1 MCLPKAANQDPIDEL
16 INSGLGTLSTVNP
29 QIEKSDPRYP
39 GPEVELVDRSPPGSR
54 APFWRRRP

>member
-29 QIEKSDPRYP
+29 QIEKTDPHTLALR
-39 GPEVELVDRSPPGSR
+39 ESR
-54 APFWRRRP
+54 